1 VKGAWTF
8 SILQKIEGEH
18 GRSSNYQR
26 IGVTSMRKELKTGEK
41 ILVNGKEATVL
52 RCSGDQVL
60 IHTSIKSVLW
70 IYLEQVDLFPKAAV

>member
-1 VKGAWTF
+1 
-8 SILQKIEGEH
+8 
-18 GRSSNYQR
+18 
-26 IGVTSMRKELKTGEK
+26 MRKELKTGEK